1 MRILVIGSILELVLV
16 VSSGSIQVWH
26 THYCAYNER
35 YIKRLEGIRGYADYV
50 LGDAG
55 LLLIFY

>member
-26 THYCAYNER
+26 THYVAYNER
-35 YIKRLEGIRGYADYV
+35 YINRLKGIRGYADYV
-50 LGDAG
+50 LGMQAC
-55 LLLIFY
+55 F